1 MLGKRKRQQRD
12 LLSFWAVPV
21 THPYAPPEN
30 ESAEGTEEMEDQ
42 ERSEE
47 IEDSEGEDLEEI
59 QIILYSW
66 KYPLT

>member
-1 MLGKRKRQQRD
+1 MLGKRRQQRD
-12 LLSFWAVPV
+12 LLSFWAGPV
-21 THPYAPPEN
+21 TALPYASPEN

-42 ERSEE
+42 ERPEE

-66 KYPLT
+66 EYPLT